1 MEANN
6 NKITCPKCNSQ
17 NVQSEGMIHLCM
29 DCGYKWEDEVLTDLG
44 EMIIYQSDEGVR
56 LDVRLENKTVWL
68 NQEQIGALFNKSKAT
83 ISEHISNIFKEGEL
97 DEKVVVRKFRTT
109 TQHGA
114 LEGKTQSKEV
124 KYYNLDVIIS
134 VGYRVKSIQGTR
146 FRQWATERLHEYI
159 VKGFTMDDERLK
171 NMGGGSYW
179 KELLDRIRD
188 IRSSEKVLYRQV
200 LDIYATSVDYDPRTD
215 ASKLFFK
222 IVQNKLHY
230 AAHGH
235 TAAEVIYERA
245 DAEQPFMGLKT
256 FEGELPAI
264 KDIKIAKN
272 YLDENELKILN
283 NLVSGYF
290 DFAEIMALEHRPVYM
305 MDYVKQLDT
314 ILQSTGRPLLKGS
327 GSISH
332 QEAMDK
338 ALAEYRKFQV
348 KTLTQV
354 EEDYLDSINA
364 LGKIAKRKRR
374 QNGEQ

>member
-171 NMGGGSYW
+171 KMGGGSYW

-332 QEAMDK
+332 QDAMDK
-338 ALAEYRKFQV
+338 ALAEYRKYQV

>member
-29 DCGYKWEDEVLTDLG
+29 DCGYKWEDEVLTGLG

-338 ALAEYRKFQV
+338 ALAEYRKYQV